1 MSAVPSNAS
10 RVQLRDE
17 RTSREPASD
26 GEAGSYPLNGH
37 GNEELEPDAIADERE
52 RFIPV
57 TRFALI
63 DRLTEP
69 HIWPNGQAADARRFF
84 RYLDYWRQ
92 QQYGARLLGLEQ
104 DYEPFS
110 PDSDLLM
117 TRSYTEEERRL
128 LQQRVVAGIDS
139 LLKQANYTRINPK
152 QVELILTRESHY
164 GLDLQ
169 VDLDAFE
176 ELLIYYRGATTRT
189 HHRRSLKSFL
199 RKQEIDVPIFRRL
212 FVLFKLKSEEQRIE
226 ELVRERGVSRGAA
239 SRAVRRMR
247 RLLAPE
253 VRDDL
258 IYMKLFKNIPR
269 SDIEMIF
276 PNTRVRFR
284 PFDKLKLGITSSAGV
299 GMGAFSAAGKLALLT
314 TNPLAA
320 AGAVFG
326 LGGIIFRQCRRF
338 LNERQRY
345 MVIMAQNLYFHAM
358 ADNRGV
364 LIKLASRAAE
374 EDMKEEILLYAVL
387 AKGPVRRSDLPEVDR
402 VIERYMEE
410 TFGVDVDF
418 EIEDALER
426 LIAEGIVS
434 EAADGTL
441 HTLPPAEAARLI
453 DRKWDAFL
461 DLLPGSGEV
470 EGTEMRDGNVVQ
482 ANVSATA

>member
-1 MSAVPSNAS
+1 MSAASSNAS
-10 RVQLRDE
+10 RIML
-17 RTSREPASD
+17 PA
-26 GEAGSYPLNGH
+26 GEVPPSSAPDD
-37 GNEELEPDAIADERE
+37 ELESAGELGDQLEPGATVDERE

-69 HIWPNGQAADARRFF
+69 HIWPNGQAAHARRFF

-92 QQYGARLLGLEQ
+92 QQYGARLLALEQ

-117 TRSYTEEERRL
+117 TRSYTDEERKL
-128 LQQRVVAGIDS
+128 LQQRVVRGIDS
-139 LLKQANYTRINPK
+139 LLTQANYTRINPQ
-152 QVELILTRESHY
+152 QVELILTRETHY
-164 GLDLQ
+164 GLDLH

-176 ELLIYYRGATTRT
+176 ELLIYYRGATTRAD
-189 HHRRSLKSFL
+189 HRRSLRTFL
-199 RKQEIDVPIFRRL
+199 RKQEIEVPIFRRL
-212 FVLFKLKSEEQRIE
+212 FVLFKLKSDAQRID
-226 ELVRERGVSRGAA
+226 ELIRDRQVSRRAA
-239 SRAVRRMR
+239 TRAVRRMR
-247 RLLAPE
+247 SLLAPE

-276 PNTRVRFR
+276 PNTRVNFR

-299 GMGAFSAAGKLALLT
+299 GMGAFSAAGKLALLS

-320 AGAVFG
+320 AGAAFG
-326 LGGIIFRQCRRF
+326 LGGIIFRQCKKF

-374 EDMKEEILLYAVL
+374 EDLKEEILLYAVL
-387 AKGPVRRSDLPEVDR
+387 AKGPVRRADLPEVDR

-410 TFGVDVDF
+410 AFGIDVDF
-418 EIEDALER
+418 EIDDALER
-426 LIAEGIVS
+426 LIAESIVT
-434 EAADGTL
+434 EAPDGLL
-441 HTLPPAEAARLI
+441 HTLPPPDAAGLI
-453 DRKWDAFL
+453 DFKWDAFL
-461 DLLPGSGEV
+461 DELPGTGAGEGI
-470 EGTEMRDGNVVQ
+470 ELLDGAGAPAGFGGT
-482 ANVSATA
+482 A

>member
-1 MSAVPSNAS
+1 MLAGSSNES
-10 RVQLRDE
+10 GIPLPDE
-17 RTSREPASD
+17 RTGRKTASD
-26 GEAGSYPLNGH
+26 EEADSSLNGH
-37 GNEELEPDAIADERE
+37 GNKEPEPGAIADERE

-69 HIWPNGQAADARRFF
+69 HIWPDGQAAEARRFF

-117 TRSYTEEERRL
+117 TRSYTEEERRR
-128 LQQRVVAGIDS
+128 LQQRVVAGIDG
-139 LLKQANYTRINPK
+139 LLTQANYTRIDPQ

-164 GLDLQ
+164 GLDLH

-189 HHRRSLKSFL
+189 HQRRSLKTFL

-212 FVLFKLKSEEQRIE
+212 FVLFKLKSEERRIE

-247 RLLAPE
+247 RRLAPE
-253 VRDDL
+253 VKDDL

-320 AGAVFG
+320 AGAAFG

-358 ADNRGV
+358 ADNRCV
-364 LIKLASRAAE
+364 LIKLSSRAAE

-387 AKGPVRRSDLPEVDR
+387 AKGPVRRSDLPQVDR
-402 VIERYMEE
+402 VIERYMEQA
-410 TFGVDVDF
+410 FGVDVDF

-434 EAADGTL
+434 ETADGTL
-441 HTLPPAEAARLI
+441 HTLPPAEAASLI

>member
-1 MSAVPSNAS
+1 MSAASSNAS
-10 RVQLRDE
+10 HVQRPDE
-17 RTSREPASD
+17 MAGRESPSP
-26 GEAGSYPLNGH
+26 GPEIGHYLLNGH
-37 GNEELEPDAIADERE
+37 GEEVADPGAITDERE

-63 DRLTEP
+63 DRLSEP

-139 LLKQANYTRINPK
+139 LLTQANYTRINP
-152 QVELILTRESHY
+152 QEIELILTRESYY
-164 GLDLQ
+164 GLDLH

-189 HHRRSLKSFL
+189 DQRRSIKSFL
-199 RKQEIDVPIFRRL
+199 RKEEIDVPIFRRL
-212 FVLFKLKSEEQRIE
+212 FVLFKLKSDDQRID
-226 ELVRERGVSRGAA
+226 ELVRERKVSRRAA

-247 RLLAPE
+247 SVLAPE
-253 VRDDL
+253 VEDDL

-276 PNTRVRFR
+276 PNTRVNFR

-320 AGAVFG
+320 AGAAFG
-326 LGGIIFRQCRRF
+326 LGGVIFRQCKKY

-387 AKGPVRRSDLPEVDR
+387 AKGPVKHADLPEVDR
-402 VIERYMEE
+402 VIERYMEQV
-410 TFGVDVDF
+410 FGVDVDF

-426 LIAEGIVS
+426 LIAEGIVA
-434 EAADGTL
+434 EAPDGML
-441 HTLPPAEAARLI
+441 HTLPPADAALLI

-461 DLLPGSGEV
+461 DLLPGSGAG
-470 EGTEMRDGNVVQ
+470 EGMEMPAGDGGCMPV
-482 ANVSATA
+482 